1 MGLMLLV
8 LVLEPAEREASVEVL
23 GVLGEM
29 EDLVHH
35 LLYLQWPIM
44 LTTMSEEKLF
54 FFCLIYATTHPN
66 DPYYQIYE
74 EESGTYDKFSKP
86 FYPKVLLWD
95 CKPFANLDNDESGDD
110 DYQQNNYDEMIQC

>member
-1 MGLMLLV
+1 ML

-86 FYPKVLLWD
+86 FYPKVFLWD
-95 CKPFANLDNDESGDD
+95 RKPFTNLDNDE
-110 DYQQNNYDEMIQC
+110 NNHDEIIQF